1 MELVERTTPTC
12 EQNSA
17 VKKPKGT
24 YRTYT
29 RWSRC
34 RGRLQQP
41 AAATKSFPV
50 HTRGGRAIASMQL
63 FLSTILPMKFHELN
77 CELQTCSED
86 KTPAKPRHTL
96 TGRVAETCLGHFLV
110 CMGFKLVT
118 PRVSKPPPPPHP
130 STFCELFMILSLH
143 CVSTFLALEGH
154 RKK

>member
-1 MELVERTTPTC
+1 MELTERITPTC

-24 YRTYT
+24 YGTYT

-41 AAATKSFPV
+41 AAAIKSFPV

-77 CELQTCSED
+77 CELQTCSD
-86 KTPAKPRHTL
+86 DQTPAKPRHTL
-96 TGRVAETCLGHFLV
+96 TRRVAETCLGHFLV

-118 PRVSKPPPPPHP
+118 PRVSKLPPPPPIHF
-130 STFCELFMILSLH
+130 S
-143 CVSTFLALEGH
+143 
-154 RKK
+154 